1 MKTSMNVIVCL
12 LLLCGLLQSQTG
24 KAKPV
29 AATPPPSQSS
39 GLKLPA
45 YKKVTLKNGVA
56 LLLLEQHKL
65 PIISFSYI
73 VRAGSTS
80 DPKGKEGLASL
91 TAGLLRKGTKTRS
104 SEQVSNDL
112 DYIGMTFAANANPDY
127 SGGSAE
133 FIKKDTARAIDL
145 FADVLLNPVFPADE
159 VAKLQKQRIDGI
171 KSAKDSVQGVMSAYY
186 DAYLFAGH
194 PYGRPAGGDEKSL
207 ASITQP
213 DIASFYS
220 ANYTPAN
227 TILAVAGDFSSAE
240 MEHLLNEKLQG
251 WNSKSAK
258 SAPLAQPVAFKGK
271 KLLLIDKPDS
281 TQTYFHIGNVGI
293 ARTNPDRVYVNVV
306 NTLFGGRFTSMLN
319 TDLRIK
325 SGLTYGANSSFSRR
339 VAPGS
344 FAITSFTK
352 NATTEK
358 ALDMTLDVVK
368 RLHEKGISEEELQSA
383 KNYIKGQFPPT

>member
-1 MKTSMNVIVCL
+1 MKNKLMKVTICL

-24 KAKPV
+24 KPKPAT
-29 AATPPPSQSS
+29 AAPAPAQSS

-45 YKKVTLKNGVA
+45 YKKVTLKNGVT

-104 SEQVSNDL
+104 SDQISNDL
-112 DYIGMTFAANANPDY
+112 DYIGMTFGASANPDFT
-127 SGGSAE
+127 GGSAE
-133 FIKKDTARAIDL
+133 FIKKDTARALNL
-145 FADVLLNPVFPADE
+145 FTDVLLNPVFPADE
-159 VAKLQKQRIDGI
+159 LAKLQKQRIDGI
-171 KSAKDSVQGVMSAYY
+171 KSAKDSVQGVMAAYY
-186 DAYLFAGH
+186 DSYLFKGH
-194 PYGRPAGGDEKSL
+194 PYGRSAGGDEKSL
-207 ASITQP
+207 ASITQS
-213 DIASFYS
+213 DVASFYS

-240 MEHLLNEKLQG
+240 MERTLNEKFQG

-281 TQTYFHIGNVGI
+281 TQTYF
-293 ARTNPDRVYVNVV
+293 
-306 NTLFGGRFTSMLN
+306 
-319 TDLRIK
+319 
-325 SGLTYGANSSFSRR
+325 
-339 VAPGS
+339 
-344 FAITSFTK
+344 
-352 NATTEK
+352 
-358 ALDMTLDVVK
+358 
-368 RLHEKGISEEELQSA
+368 
-383 KNYIKGQFPPT
+383 